1 MKVKPLFD
9 KVLVERIE
17 PELKTKGGIIIPD
30 TAQEKPIEA
39 KVIAVGQGK
48 IADDGKVTPLAI
60 KEGDRVLIHKYAGTD
75 LKVDGKDVLMLRED
89 DILGVIEK

>member
-9 KVLVERIE
+9 KVLVSRIE

-48 IADDGKVTPLAI
+48 ISEDGKVTPLAI
-60 KEGDRVLIHKYAGTD
+60 KEGDRVLIHKYAGTE
-75 LKVDGKDVLMLRED
+75 LKVDGEDVLMLRED

>member
-48 IADDGKVTPLAI
+48 IADDGKVTPLAV
-60 KEGDRVLIHKYAGTD
+60 KEGDRVLIHKYAGTE
-75 LKVDGKDVLMLRED
+75 LKVDGKEVLMLRED
-89 DILGVIEK
+89 DILGVVEK